1 MDVFTSLPSDV
12 FLLIISY
19 LSPAESILCRR
30 VSRSWNAV
38 FTSDEISW
46 NLMRWHFPRVR
57 EMRNP
62 AGALDRSA
70 YAHIFPKVARR
81 YFHLRSARP
90 RLVERIDTD
99 AGVGQGSFFY
109 EVEPWNRHLRWNSA
123 TSPFQYRDASWCLD
137 EGLLVYW
144 ASEAYGYIAY
154 DLETGDRIPVPFD
167 GVGRIVRRV
176 RLAHSTLLIEWC
188 EAELHYRSDSEKA
201 IHRHFATAF
210 DVQRST
216 KSGLSDDPGPWGI
229 RFRSEWKL
237 HRLGLPLNRQ
247 DRFFSAHTATHY
259 VVYVWKQNGA
269 PHDGEEPVE
278 ELTIWEIKDTSA
290 YRPSEDPAG
299 AEMPGT
305 AQPQPRV
312 ARAFAGH
319 ELDVLGIRQGRTPML
334 REILLDE
341 ANMYFHEEKHGWLA
355 GYHTSSPPPRHHSVR
370 STGIP
375 LSGIIGPRWFDECCA
390 DNDGHNI
397 HLGFCPRAGSAVR
410 ISDGD
415 GAPDRFDGSWPGYAP
430 CWRHEEFPYLT
441 VSSVVDARAGVR
453 IAARRCSM
461 IEAVSSFVRPKISLR
476 TEADEAHEV
485 RFADDMWKQLLGK
498 GKIAGDERWVV
509 GEDGDGSITI
519 VRF

>member
-1 MDVFTSLPSDV
+1 MDVFTSLPLDV

-19 LSPAESILCRR
+19 LSPAETILCRR

-38 FTSDEISW
+38 FTSDDVSW
-46 NLMRWHFPRVR
+46 KLMKWHFPRVR

-62 AGALDRSA
+62 AVSLDRSA
-70 YAHIFPKVARR
+70 YAHTFPKVARR

-90 RLVERIDTD
+90 RLIERIDID
-99 AGVGQGSFFY
+99 AGVGQGSSFY
-109 EVEPWNRHLRWNSA
+109 EVEPWNRHLRWHSS
-123 TSPFQYRDASWCLD
+123 TSPFQYRDASWCFD
-137 EGLLVYW
+137 DGLLVYR
-144 ASEAYGYIAY
+144 ASESSGYVAY
-154 DLETGDRIPVPFD
+154 DLETGHRIPVPFD
-167 GVGRIVRRV
+167 GVDRIVRRV

-188 EAELHYRSDSEKA
+188 EREPYYRSDSGKA

-210 DVQRST
+210 DVRRSAE
-216 KSGLSDDPGPWGI
+216 SGLSEGPGPGTWEI

-237 HRLGLPLNRQ
+237 HHLGLPVNRQ

-259 VVYVWKQNGA
+259 VVYVWQQNGV

-278 ELTIWEIKDTSA
+278 ELTIWEINDASA

-299 AEMPGT
+299 AEIPDT

-312 ARAFAGH
+312 TQAFAGY
-319 ELDVLGIRQGRTPML
+319 ELDLLGVRQGRIPVL

-341 ANMYFHEEKHGWLA
+341 ATIYFHEEKHGWLA
-355 GYHTSSPPPRHHSVR
+355 GYHSSSPPPRHHNVR

-375 LSGIIGPRWFDECCA
+375 LSGIGPRWFDECCA
-390 DNDGHNI
+390 DGGDI
-397 HLGFCPRAGSAVR
+397 HLSFCPRAGSAAR
-410 ISDGD
+410 IGDND
-415 GAPDRFDGSWPGYAP
+415 GASDRFDGSWPGYAP
-430 CWRHEEFPYLT
+430 CWRHDEFPYLT

-453 IAARRCSM
+453 IVARRCSM

-485 RFADDMWKQLLGK
+485 RFADDMWSQLLGN

-509 GEDGDGSITI
+509 GEDGDGSITV